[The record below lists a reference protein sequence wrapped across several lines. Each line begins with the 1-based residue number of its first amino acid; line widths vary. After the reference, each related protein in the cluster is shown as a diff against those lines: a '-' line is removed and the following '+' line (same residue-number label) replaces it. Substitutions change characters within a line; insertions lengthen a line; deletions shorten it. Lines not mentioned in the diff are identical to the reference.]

1 MIIMSYSILMDYWKC
16 GHMDYRKYLELVDEE
31 IDYFSALDVTFEP
44 EQCKAMGALYVLHES
59 TFRRN

>member
-1 MIIMSYSILMDYWKC
+1 
-16 GHMDYRKYLELVDEE
+16 MDYRKFLELVDEE